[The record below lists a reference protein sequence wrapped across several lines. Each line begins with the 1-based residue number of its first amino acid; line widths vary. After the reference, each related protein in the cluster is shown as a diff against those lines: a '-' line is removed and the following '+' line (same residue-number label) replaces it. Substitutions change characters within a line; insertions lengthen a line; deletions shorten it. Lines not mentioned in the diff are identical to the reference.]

1 MANELLDFVMSLVRD
16 PDAAA
21 RYAADPST
29 AIADAH
35 LTNVTSADV
44 NNLIP
49 MVADSLSMAA
59 PAVGGHDALS
69 SAAGNVWT
77 SGAATAAFDAFTP
90 HIPDQVVSAVHDL
103 PGGVIDTGS
112 PITNIEL
119 PRESPLFDDA
129 GQLSDDF
136 ADHAASAAQGL
147 GSRSRPRGITTRPTS
162 RTPITSP
169 PTLAPTIRDSTSSAD
184 ARSTRSGTAGNTKV
198 LPAVFV
204 CVRYQLKC
212 SFSGG
217 IVR

>member
-49 MVADSLSMAA
+49 MVSDSLSMAA

-69 SAAGNVWT
+69 AAAGNVWT

-112 PITNIEL
+112 ATGGVEL
-119 PRESPLFDDA
+119 PHESALFDDA
-129 GQLSDDF
+129 AQVNDDF
-136 ADHAASAAQGL
+136 TNHAASGAQGL
-147 GSRSRPRGITTRPTS
+147 GIDEPTPWDHDATTV
-162 RTPITSP
+162 
-169 PTLAPTIRDSTSSAD
+169 AD
-184 ARSTRSGTAGNTKV
+184 PHHVIPEDGPDHQGFD
-198 LPAVFV
+198 LF
-204 CVRYQLKC
+204 
-212 SFSGG
+212 G
-217 IVR
+217 

>member
-1 MANELLDFVMSLVRD
+1 MSLVRD

-49 MVADSLSMAA
+49 MVSDSLSMAA

-69 SAAGNVWT
+69 AAAGNVWT

-112 PITNIEL
+112 ATGGVEL
-119 PRESPLFDDA
+119 PHESALFDDA
-129 GQLSDDF
+129 AQVNDDF
-136 ADHAASAAQGL
+136 TDHAASGAQGL
-147 GSRSRPRGITTRPTS
+147 GIDQPTPWDHDATTV
-162 RTPITSP
+162 
-169 PTLAPTIRDSTSSAD
+169 AD
-184 ARSTRSGTAGNTKV
+184 PHHVIPVDGPNHLGFD
-198 LPAVFV
+198 LF
-204 CVRYQLKC
+204 
-212 SFSGG
+212 G
-217 IVR
+217 